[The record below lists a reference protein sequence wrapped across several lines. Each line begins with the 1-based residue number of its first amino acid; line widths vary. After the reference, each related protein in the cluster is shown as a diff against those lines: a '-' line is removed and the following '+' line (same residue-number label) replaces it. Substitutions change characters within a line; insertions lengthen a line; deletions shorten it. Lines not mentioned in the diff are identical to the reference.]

1 MKGKIARN
9 DFTKRTFKSYFC
21 FQLFCGGLVTLC
33 GIMETI
39 KNPGD
44 DFPITLKMGICML
57 ILSLSTAIMMK
68 I

>member
-1 MKGKIARN
+1 MILPKELLNLIFVFSFLG
-9 DFTKRTFKSYFC
+9 
-21 FQLFCGGLVTLC
+21 GGLVTLL

-68 I
+68 VFPYI